1 MRLDCAM
8 ASGLRVGPSKI
19 EPETAEKHSEIDLEK
34 KSRQKF
40 KTMQICIDFGCQF
53 GTKK

>member
-19 EPETAEKHSEIDLEK
+19 EPETAEKHSEIDLENK
-34 KSRQKF
+34 YLNK
-40 KTMQICIDFGCQF
+40 C
-53 GTKK
+53 